1 MDLESPLKR
10 GITQCR
16 HEAKRW
22 LAMVVFTLAT
32 LVIAICINAMWPS
45 LELQQTVNLLAAA
58 SVMAIICSL
67 FGVKQCL
74 NSNESIQYGLSA
86 FRDLRRSLEDV
97 ESEKADLREALQ
109 QFRSSYLMLL
119 LDFESVV
126 CDKAKLQKELDAT
139 KQRLEDTRDELVSAG
154 YAIES
159 IRNGFCQAKKNAKAL
174 QDELDATKLELQQV
188 QERLYET
195 EDELE
200 KTRGWLD
207 ETENELYKSWDDLDS
222 VKSELRE
229 AKLELRRTGEDA
241 KFNELCYE
249 SLRKTYSE
257 TTLDLLKTRRER
269 DGLQS
274 KLVAVR
280 RFARRLLAERNKLQ
294 HELTEAKIGFEWFL
308 SLYYE
313 AEERIRFAKQQIER
327 LEQQIEHLETVN
339 KLLAKFATDDV

>member
-1 MDLESPLKR
+1 MELESPLKR

-32 LVIAICINAMWPS
+32 LVIAICINAMRPS
-45 LELQQTVNLLAAA
+45 LELQQAVNLLAAA

-126 CDKAKLQKELDAT
+126 CDEAKLQKELDAT

-154 YAIES
+154 YVIES
-159 IRNGFCQAKKNAKAL
+159 IRNGFCQAKKNAEAL
-174 QDELDATKLELQQV
+174 QDSLDATEDKLEQV
-188 QERLYET
+188 KDWLCET
-195 EDELE
+195 DDALVQ
-200 KTRGWLD
+200 TRDQLN
-207 ETENELYKSWDDLDS
+207 ETK
-222 VKSELRE
+222 RQ
-229 AKLELRRTGEDA
+229 
-241 KFNELCYE
+241 
-249 SLRKTYSE
+249 
-257 TTLDLLKTRRER
+257 R
-269 DGLQS
+269 DGLQN
-274 KLVAVR
+274 KLNTARIISVR
-280 RFARRLLAERNKLQ
+280 RLIERNELQ
-294 HELTEAKIGFEWFL
+294 EQNDELRKELKEAKMDLEWSRGLRADAKEQAASLENVLKNLDEATEIADLREKLKMVINRL
-308 SLYYE
+308 SSE
-313 AEERIRFAKQQIER
+313 DSRE
-327 LEQQIEHLETVN
+327 
-339 KLLAKFATDDV
+339 

>member
-16 HEAKRW
+16 NEAKRW
-22 LAMVVFTLAT
+22 LALVVFTLAT

-45 LELQQTVNLLAAA
+45 LELQQAVNLLAAA
-58 SVMAIICSL
+58 SVMAITCSL

-119 LDFESVV
+119 LDFESAT
-126 CDKAKLQKELDAT
+126 CDKNKLQKELDTT

-174 QDELDATKLELQQV
+174 QDSLDATEDKLERVKDWLCETDDALV
-188 QERLYET
+188 Q
-195 EDELE
+195 
-200 KTRGWLD
+200 TRD
-207 ETENELYKSWDDLDS
+207 Q
-222 VKSELRE
+222 LRE
-229 AKLELRRTGEDA
+229 VKHQ
-241 KFNELCYE
+241 
-249 SLRKTYSE
+249 
-257 TTLDLLKTRRER
+257 R

-274 KLVAVR
+274 ERDDLQSKLNTARIISVR
-280 RFARRLLAERNKLQ
+280 RLIERNELQ
-294 HELTEAKIGFEWFL
+294 EQNDELRKELHEAKMDLEWSRGLHADAKEQAASLENVLKNLNEAMEKAEVDDLREKLKMVINRL
-308 SLYYE
+308 SSE
-313 AEERIRFAKQQIER
+313 DSRE
-327 LEQQIEHLETVN
+327 
-339 KLLAKFATDDV
+339 

>member
-1 MDLESPLKR
+1 MELESPLKR

-45 LELQQTVNLLAAA
+45 LELQQAVNLLAAA

-97 ESEKADLREALQ
+97 ESEKDALQKKLQ

-119 LDFESVV
+119 LDFESAT

-174 QDELDATKLELQQV
+174 QDNLDIARRELEDTRRKLDLTNRILRDEIVAADNALYDVGVLQNKLDIAKRVAGRRLIEGNRLRSEVNSLNKKLNEATKKADWFQLECL
-188 QERLYET
+188 
-195 EDELE
+195 
-200 KTRGWLD
+200 
-207 ETENELYKSWDDLDS
+207 N
-222 VKSELRE
+222 
-229 AKLELRRTGEDA
+229 AKALIADA
-241 KFNELCYE
+241 KKQIADLE
-249 SLRKTYSE
+249 SANKTLNGVIDRS
-257 TTLDLLKTRRER
+257 LKTHGE
-269 DGLQS
+269 
-274 KLVAVR
+274 
-280 RFARRLLAERNKLQ
+280 
-294 HELTEAKIGFEWFL
+294 
-308 SLYYE
+308 
-313 AEERIRFAKQQIER
+313 
-327 LEQQIEHLETVN
+327 
-339 KLLAKFATDDV
+339 

>member
-45 LELQQTVNLLAAA
+45 LELQQAVNLLAAA

-126 CDKAKLQKELDAT
+126 CDEAKLQKELDAT

-154 YAIES
+154 YVIES
-159 IRNGFCQAKKNAKAL
+159 IRNGFCQAKKNAETL
-174 QDELDATKLELQQV
+174 QAELDSAEDKLEQV
-188 QERLYET
+188 K
-195 EDELE
+195 D
-200 KTRGWLD
+200 W
-207 ETENELYKSWDDLDS
+207 
-222 VKSELRE
+222 LRE
-229 AKLELRRTGEDA
+229 TDDA
-241 KFNELCYE
+241 LVQTRDRLNETK
-249 SLRKTYSE
+249 RQ
-257 TTLDLLKTRRER
+257 R

-274 KLVAVR
+274 ERDDLQSKLNTARIISVR
-280 RFARRLLAERNKLQ
+280 RLIERNELQ
-294 HELTEAKIGFEWFL
+294 EQNDELRKELKEAKMDLEWSRGLRADAKEQAASLENVLKNLDEATEIADLREKLKMVINRL
-308 SLYYE
+308 SSE
-313 AEERIRFAKQQIER
+313 DSHE
-327 LEQQIEHLETVN
+327 
-339 KLLAKFATDDV
+339 

>member
-16 HEAKRW
+16 NEAKRW
-22 LAMVVFTLAT
+22 LALVVFTLAT

-45 LELQQTVNLLAAA
+45 LELQQAVNLLAAA
-58 SVMAIICSL
+58 SVMAITCSL

-119 LDFESVV
+119 LDFESAT
-126 CDKAKLQKELDAT
+126 CDKNKLQKELDTT

-174 QDELDATKLELQQV
+174 QDSLDATEDKLERVKDWLCETDDALV
-188 QERLYET
+188 Q
-195 EDELE
+195 
-200 KTRGWLD
+200 TR
-207 ETENELYKSWDDLDS
+207 NQ
-222 VKSELRE
+222 LRE
-229 AKLELRRTGEDA
+229 VKHQ
-241 KFNELCYE
+241 
-249 SLRKTYSE
+249 
-257 TTLDLLKTRRER
+257 R

-274 KLVAVR
+274 ERDDLQSKLNTARIISVR
-280 RFARRLLAERNKLQ
+280 RLIERNELQ
-294 HELTEAKIGFEWFL
+294 EQNDELRKELHEAKMDLEWSRGLHADAKEQAASLENVLKNLNEAMEKAEVDDLREKLKMVINRL
-308 SLYYE
+308 SSE
-313 AEERIRFAKQQIER
+313 DSRE
-327 LEQQIEHLETVN
+327 
-339 KLLAKFATDDV
+339 

>member
-16 HEAKRW
+16 NEAKRW
-22 LAMVVFTLAT
+22 LALVVFTLAT

-45 LELQQTVNLLAAA
+45 LELQQAVNLLAAA
-58 SVMAIICSL
+58 SVMAITCSL

-119 LDFESVV
+119 LDFESAT
-126 CDKAKLQKELDAT
+126 CDKNKLQKELDTT

-174 QDELDATKLELQQV
+174 QDSLDATEDKLERVKDWLCETDDALV
-188 QERLYET
+188 Q
-195 EDELE
+195 
-200 KTRGWLD
+200 TRD
-207 ETENELYKSWDDLDS
+207 Q
-222 VKSELRE
+222 LRE
-229 AKLELRRTGEDA
+229 VKHQ
-241 KFNELCYE
+241 
-249 SLRKTYSE
+249 
-257 TTLDLLKTRRER
+257 R

-274 KLVAVR
+274 ERDDLQSKLNTARIISVR
-280 RFARRLLAERNKLQ
+280 RLIGRNELQ
-294 HELTEAKIGFEWFL
+294 EQNDELRKELHEAKMDLEWSRGLHADAKEQAASLENVLKNLNEAMEKAEVDDLREKLKMVINRL
-308 SLYYE
+308 SSE
-313 AEERIRFAKQQIER
+313 DSRE
-327 LEQQIEHLETVN
+327 
-339 KLLAKFATDDV
+339 

>member
-45 LELQQTVNLLAAA
+45 LELQQAVNLLAAA

-126 CDKAKLQKELDAT
+126 CDEAKLQKELDAT

-154 YAIES
+154 YVIES
-159 IRNGFCQAKKNAKAL
+159 IRNGFCQAKKNAETL
-174 QDELDATKLELQQV
+174 QAELDSAEDKLEQV
-188 QERLYET
+188 KDWLCETDDALVQTRDRLNET
-195 EDELE
+195 
-200 KTRGWLD
+200 KRQ
-207 ETENELYKSWDDLDS
+207 
-222 VKSELRE
+222 
-229 AKLELRRTGEDA
+229 
-241 KFNELCYE
+241 
-249 SLRKTYSE
+249 
-257 TTLDLLKTRRER
+257 R

-274 KLVAVR
+274 ERDDLQSKLNTARIISVR
-280 RFARRLLAERNKLQ
+280 RLIERNELQ
-294 HELTEAKIGFEWFL
+294 EQNDELRKELKEAKMDLEWSRGLRADAKEQAASLENVFSRISMKRPRLPIFEKNSRW
-308 SLYYE
+308 
-313 AEERIRFAKQQIER
+313 
-327 LEQQIEHLETVN
+327 
-339 KLLAKFATDDV
+339 